1 VRDVTKVRFGWPLLA
16 LCCVVGGLLEALYE
30 GAGWLT
36 LALVPA
42 AIVGFVLGR
51 VTTTPRYIVEQMRY
65 PRGGLGFKSATF
77 VAVVTTLVLWAI
89 STAGSAALL
98 LPVALSVI
106 GGYLI
111 SLATRRDVLEAVE
124 RFGGRDRW

>member
-1 VRDVTKVRFGWPLLA
+1 VRDVTKLRFGWPLLA
-16 LCCVVGGLLEALYE
+16 LCCVVAGVIDALYE

-42 AIVGFVLGR
+42 AFVGFVLGR
-51 VTTTPRYIVEQMRY
+51 VTTTPRYILMQMRW
-65 PRGGLGFKSATF
+65 RGLGFRSAVLLAVLMALILWSYSIGGMGRLLVPIALV
-77 VAVVTTLVLWAI
+77 VA
-89 STAGSAALL
+89 
-98 LPVALSVI
+98 

-111 SLATRRDVLEAVE
+111 SLATRRDVLDAVE